1 MTTERLSAEARVEQI
16 LREHADGAYRAFQ
29 CRLIPTVDPARVLG
43 VRMPDVRRI
52 ARSLDADTAR
62 EFLAHP
68 GHATYDAANVHGV
81 LVCRLKGLDET
92 VAALD
97 AFLPFVDNWATCDL
111 LNPRAFAKPEAAA
124 PLKAHVRRW
133 LDSGREYTVRFAL
146 GALMRCYLGDAFFP
160 EALEWA
166 AAAVPHDEYIDKMAA
181 WYFATALA
189 FRRGETMPWLEERRL
204 APRVHAMAIQ
214 KAVESYRISAE
225 DKAYLRTLR

>member
-1 MTTERLSAEARVEQI
+1 MSAESRVEEV
-16 LREHADGAYRAFQ
+16 LRAHADETYRAFQ
-29 CRLIPTVDPARVLG
+29 CRLMPGVDPARVLG

-52 ARSLDADTAR
+52 ARSLDEETAR
-62 EFLAHP
+62 AFLAHP
-68 GHATYDAANVHGV
+68 AHATYDAANVHGV
-81 LVCRLKGLDET
+81 LVCRMKGFDET

-111 LNPRAFAKPEAAA
+111 LNPREFAKPGAAV

-146 GALMRCYLGDAFFP
+146 GALMRYYLGDAYFP
-160 EALEWA
+160 EAPAWA
-166 AAAVPHDEYIDKMAA
+166 AEAVPHAEYVDKMAA

-189 FRRGETMPWLEERRL
+189 FRRDETMPWLEQRRL
-204 APRVHAMAIQ
+204 SPRVHAMAIQ
-214 KAVESYRISAE
+214 KAVESYRISPE

>member
-29 CRLIPTVDPARVLG
+29 CRLMPGVDPARVLG
-43 VRMPDVRRI
+43 VRM
-52 ARSLDADTAR
+52 
-62 EFLAHP
+62 
-68 GHATYDAANVHGV
+68 
-81 LVCRLKGLDET
+81 KGFDET

-204 APRVHAMAIQ
+204 SPRVHAMAIQ